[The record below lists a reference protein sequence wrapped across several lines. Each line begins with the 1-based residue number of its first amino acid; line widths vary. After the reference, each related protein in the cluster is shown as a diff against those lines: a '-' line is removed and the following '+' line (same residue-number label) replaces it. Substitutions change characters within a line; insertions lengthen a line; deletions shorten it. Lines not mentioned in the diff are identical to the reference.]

1 MLPPV
6 YVSHSARPC
15 VAIAPATPLPVLVLT
30 KQWLASR
37 RSLRVATFQSRTSWQ
52 PCVYSSA

>member
-1 MLPPV
+1 M
-6 YVSHSARPC
+6 YVSQSARPP

-37 RSLRVATFQSRTSWQ
+37 LSLREATSQSRISWQ
-52 PCVYSSA
+52 RFLYSSE